1 MAEEKTRQ
9 NCNIAHEIT
18 FLETNDMIE
27 LDLKDRKILYY
38 LDLDSRQSFR
48 SLGKKV
54 GFSKD
59 VVSNR
64 VKKLQ
69 ETGIIKGF
77 HAVIDYTKL
86 GYNVYRFYFSFQNV
100 TPDLKNEIIVFLKKD
115 KYANDV
121 ISLEG
126 KYDLLVVIFV
136 QNYPQAH
143 EFWQNSVKTYGKYFS
158 KRVFTAFSQGDYYAN
173 GFLIDEKESKP
184 KKIYQWF
191 DRGERI
197 KIDDVDFHIVK
208 LLSKNTRI
216 STIEIAQTL
225 DTTAT
230 VVNYRL
236 KKLIKSGIIVAYR
249 LDIDFQKI
257 GYFVYKVDIELNE
270 FDKID
275 SILDYLYSV
284 PFFVYICK
292 SIGYV
297 DLEVGFNLRNTYQL
311 HQIMEDI
318 ARRFPKAI
326 KNYTYF
332 SVIKTHKT
340 YGF

>member
-1 MAEEKTRQ
+1 
-9 NCNIAHEIT
+9 
-18 FLETNDMIE
+18 
-27 LDLKDRKILYY
+27 LKDRKILYQ

-54 GFSKD
+54 GLSKD

-69 ETGIIKGF
+69 ENGVIKGY
-77 HAVIDYTKL
+77 HAVIDYPKL

-100 TPDLKNEIIVFLKKD
+100 TPDLKKEIISYFKKD

-143 EFWQNSVKTYGKYFS
+143 EFWQNSLKKYGRYFS

-173 GFLIDEKESKP
+173 GFLINEKESKP
-184 KKIYQWF
+184 KKIHQWY

-197 KIDDVDFHIVK
+197 KIDDLDFNVIK
-208 LLSKNTRI
+208 QISENTRV
-216 STIEIAQTL
+216 STIEIAKAL
-225 DTTAT
+225 ETTTT

-236 KKLIKSGIIVAYR
+236 KKLIESAIIIAYR

-270 FDKID
+270 FDKIEH
-275 SILDYLYSV
+275 ILEYLYSI

-297 DLEVGFNLRNTYQL
+297 DLEVGFILRNTYQL

-318 ARRFPKAI
+318 ANKFPNAI